1 MENLIIDQTEGT
13 PEINFNVNGQL
24 YIKGISIP
32 ENITS
37 FYTPVIN
44 WISDLENNL
53 PESIHLVFEIE
64 YINTS
69 STRVFVDII
78 RKINTI
84 KALVPDTSIIWK
96 YMEDD
101 EDIFDLGKDL
111 EYSAKSNFVFD
122 VI

>member
-13 PEINFNVNGQL
+13 PEINFNINGQL

-53 PESIHLVFEIE
+53 PESINLVFEIE